1 MKIKVAV
8 ACAMQLRVQVRNTN
22 NEILYSKLLNLNE
35 EYSYSI
41 KDNLIITTGNAG
53 DIVVSIGGEVMGK
66 LGKKGEVLDSI
77 SISPDYFSN

>member
-1 MKIKVAV
+1 MNI
-8 ACAMQLRVQVRNTN
+8 
-22 NEILYSKLLNLNE
+22 NE
-35 EYSYSI
+35 EYTYSL
-41 KDNLIITTGNAG
+41 KDKLVITTGNAG